1 MAALIR
7 IAGYN
12 GCGAFRRANAALLGL
27 QAIFPDKFQID
38 TQDSGSRDAFQ
49 EWLQANRDGL
59 GVPNHRTSPL
69 VWFDNGVVLG
79 GKDDTVAWA
88 QSLMSGG
95 STDAPVPQNLVD
107 QFDPGHDFQYDL
119 LVIGGGSGGLACA
132 KEAASLN
139 PDLRIALCD
148 FVKPSPQGSKWGLG
162 GTCVNVGCI
171 PKKLMHTA
179 ALMGD
184 LAQDATAYGWKGG
197 NGATHSWDTMV
208 QNVQDHIKSL
218 NFGYRVELREK
229 GINYLNKL
237 AKFKDPH
244 TVEVTDKKGT
254 KEITA
259 ARIVIA
265 VGGRPSPLDVPGG
278 ELAITSDDLFSL
290 KDAPGKTCIVGAGY
304 VALEC
309 AGFIRGLRQSDVT
322 VLVRSILLRGFDR
335 DMVERVGESLT
346 AHGVN
351 LKQGV
356 LPESVTKLESGRL
369 LVKMS
374 NGEEDEFDTVMV
386 ATGRYADTGALNVEG
401 AGVEVNVRNGKIPCV
416 HEQTNVPHIYAIG
429 DVVDGVPELTPAAI
443 QAGILLAR
451 RMFSN
456 SKVVMNYSE
465 VATAVFTPLELGTVG
480 LSEERAIEKYGE
492 GSVDCVLS
500 QFAPLEWTV
509 AEDFHQGVHC
519 MAKIVINTQSSPVD
533 PDVVGIH
540 IASPNAGE
548 IMQGL
553 AVAFRKGLKLS
564 DLQAT
569 VGIHPTVAE
578 EFTTMKV
585 LKSSG
590 ASTQKAGC

>member
-1 MAALIR
+1 MATLIR

-27 QAIFPDKFQID
+27 QAIFPDKFKID
-38 TQDSGSRDAFQ
+38 TQDSGNRDAYQ

-59 GVPNHRTSPL
+59 GVPTHRTSPL

-79 GKDDTVAWA
+79 GNDDTIAWA
-88 QSLMSGG
+88 QRLLSGG
-95 STDAPVPQNLVD
+95 STDAPSPQNLVD
-107 QFDPGHDFQYDL
+107 QFDPNHSYQYDL
-119 LVIGGGSGGLACA
+119 VVIGGGSGGLACA
-132 KEAASLN
+132 KEVVTLN
-139 PDLRIALCD
+139 PDLRVALCD
-148 FVKPSPQGSKWGLG
+148 FVKPSPQGTKWGLG

-184 LAQDATAYGWKGG
+184 LAQDATAYGWEGG
-197 NGATHSWDTMV
+197 NSATHSWETMV

-229 GINYLNKL
+229 GISYLNKL

-244 TVEVTDKKGT
+244 TIEVTDKKGT

-259 ARIVIA
+259 ARIVVA
-265 VGGRPSPLDVPGG
+265 VGGRPSPLNIPGG

-290 KDAPGKTCIVGAGY
+290 KEAPGKTCIIGAGY

-335 DMVERVGESLT
+335 DMVDRVGESIT
-346 AHGVN
+346 AHGID
-351 LKQGV
+351 LKMEV
-356 LPESVTKLESGRL
+356 LPESVTKLDSGKL

-386 ATGRYADTGALNVEG
+386 ATGRYADTDALNVEG
-401 AGVEVNVRNGKIPCV
+401 AGIEVNPRNGKIPCV

-451 RMFSN
+451 RMFAN
-456 SKVVMNYSE
+456 SQEVMNYSE

-480 LSEERAIEKYGE
+480 LSEDKAIEKYGE
-492 GSVDCVLS
+492 NNIDCVLS

-509 AEDFHQGVHC
+509 AEDFHQGVSC

-564 DLQAT
+564 DVQAT
-569 VGIHPTVAE
+569 VGIHPTTAE